1 MLPETSEV
9 KARRKAL
16 NLTQGA
22 LAKISGVS
30 QSFVAKLEKGKSDPA
45 YGLAKRVFDALEAL
59 ETRTEKKAKELM
71 NPRVVSVSR
80 RDKISKAVRLIRAKG
95 ISQLP
100 VFDERGHCIGSVSE
114 GSVLEKVEGLA
125 KGKSVEDLQKR
136 DVDVAIG
143 EPFPLI
149 DENTPQSLV
158 ASLLTH
164 HLAVLVQRR
173 GRIVGIITKSDLL
186 K

>member
-1 MLPETSEV
+1 LLPELSEV
-9 KARRKAL
+9 KKRRKSL

-22 LAKISGVS
+22 LAKLTGAS
-30 QSFVAKLEKGKSDPA
+30 QSFVAKLEKGKTDPA
-45 YGLAKRVFDALEAL
+45 YSLAKRVFDALEAM
-59 ETRTEKKAKELM
+59 ETRTEKRAKELM
-71 NPRVVSVSR
+71 NPRVYSVSR
-80 RDKISKAVRLIRAKG
+80 RDKISRAVSLIRSKG

-100 VFDERGHCIGSVSE
+100 VFDDKGRCVGSVSE

-125 KGKSVEDLQKR
+125 KGKGVEDLQDKE
-136 DVDVAIG
+136 VNVAIG

>member
-1 MLPETSEV
+1 MLPDVSEV
-9 KARRKAL
+9 KKRRKAL

-22 LAKISGVS
+22 LAKLAGAS
-30 QSFVAKLEKGKSDPA
+30 QSFVAKMERGRADPA
-45 YGLAKRVFDALEAL
+45 YSLAKRVFDALEAM
-59 ETRTEKKAKELM
+59 ESRAEKRAKDLM

-80 RDKISKAVRLIRAKG
+80 RDKINKAVRLIRSKG

-100 VFDERGHCIGSVSE
+100 VFDDKGHCIGSVSE

-125 KGKSVEDLQKR
+125 KGKGVEALEKKE
-136 DVDVAIG
+136 VDVVIG

>member
-1 MLPETSEV
+1 MLPDAGEI
-9 KARRKAL
+9 KKRRKAL

-22 LAKISGVS
+22 LAKLGGVS
-30 QSFVAKLEKGKSDPA
+30 QSFIAKTERGRADPA
-45 YGLAKRVFDALEAL
+45 YSLAKRVFDALEVL
-59 ETRTEKKAKELM
+59 ETRAEKRAKDLM
-71 NPRVVSVSR
+71 NPRVCSVSR
-80 RDKISKAVRLIRAKG
+80 RDKISKAVALIRRKG

-125 KGKSVEDLQKR
+125 RGKGVEDLEKK
-136 DVDVAIG
+136 DVDVVIG
-143 EPFPLI
+143 EPFPLVG
-149 DENTPQSLV
+149 ENTPQSLV

-173 GRIVGIITKSDLL
+173 GRVVGIITKSDLL